1 MSEIEFTMK
10 NQWSLFH
17 FIFISVSEFRNLQY
31 SNSLML
37 GLECQC
43 FKAILDEIEV
53 EQSFKQIFDSLNA
66 TNIRNLFF

>member
-10 NQWSLFH
+10 NQWSLFL
-17 FIFISVSEFRNLQY
+17 FIFISVSKFRNLQY
-31 SNSLML
+31 SNSFML
-37 GLECQC
+37 GIEYQC

-53 EQSFKQIFDSLNA
+53 EQSFKQILDSLNA